1 MKSILFLVLFF
12 SSLSFAQGAYDFVQ
26 VSGEGDVKVKPDY
39 VTLSTTVY
47 SRATSAQQAQKDN
60 AREMARIDKILKQDF
75 KIEPKDIQTLSFQV
89 SPQYEY
95 SKDRP
100 IYKGMAVTHTLLVK
114 FRKVDEVGGLLD
126 KLVTGPNQ
134 EGFGVRIDDISFG
147 SDQMKT
153 YQLQA
158 LDAAVA
164 DAKARAQTLSKAAAR
179 NLLGVRK
186 ISDSKVSAPEFQ
198 PMRAMGKATFASMA
212 ADAATQVAPGE
223 ITVHAQVQ
231 VEYEVK

>member
-47 SRATSAQQAQKDN
+47 SRAMSAQQAQKDN
-60 AREMARIDKILKQDF
+60 AHEMARIDKILKQDF

-100 IYKGMAVTHTLLVK
+100 VYKGMAVNHTLLV
-114 FRKVDEVGGLLD
+114 FNRGFAHVRHRRFGRESERARERGRDIMQDYTEVTAELHHHHR
-126 KLVTGPNQ
+126 VP
-134 EGFGVRIDDISFG
+134 
-147 SDQMKT
+147 
-153 YQLQA
+153 
-158 LDAAVA
+158 
-164 DAKARAQTLSKAAAR
+164 RAHR
-179 NLLGVRK
+179 
-186 ISDSKVSAPEFQ
+186 
-198 PMRAMGKATFASMA
+198 
-212 ADAATQVAPGE
+212 
-223 ITVHAQVQ
+223 
-231 VEYEVK
+231 